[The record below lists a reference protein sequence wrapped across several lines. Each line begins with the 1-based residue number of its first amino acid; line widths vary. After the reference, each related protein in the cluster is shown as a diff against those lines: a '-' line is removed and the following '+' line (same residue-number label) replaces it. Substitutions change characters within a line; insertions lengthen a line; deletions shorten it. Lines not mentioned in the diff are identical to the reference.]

1 MKEQK
6 ILLKA
11 KHVLNTNKGDTS
23 IYYKQ
28 LKTAV
33 KEYKNLKNKDK
44 TTIDIYLE
52 HISKLCEL
60 IDEKK
65 SINTSILIVIIAFTL
80 MLFITLY
87 STIQYNSL
95 TKNKKNT
102 TLVVQYKNLET
113 FNKLVLGNNDTYKTL
128 KPLNLTIK
136 PISKYNENTKMQYNI
151 YLVESNSH
159 YDKNLVLSRNTINYS
174 VMVNNKEETK
184 NRLSYTNSNNNKIL
198 LYSSEIL
205 ANELDNIALRIW
217 LDDTLNEDYLN
228 KYYNYEIVV
237 EGYEK

>member
-1 MKEQK
+1 
-6 ILLKA
+6 
-11 KHVLNTNKGDTS
+11 
-23 IYYKQ
+23 
-28 LKTAV
+28 
-33 KEYKNLKNKDK
+33 
-44 TTIDIYLE
+44 
-52 HISKLCEL
+52 
-60 IDEKK
+60 
-65 SINTSILIVIIAFTL
+65 
-80 MLFITLY
+80 
-87 STIQYNSL
+87 
-95 TKNKKNT
+95 
-102 TLVVQYKNLET
+102 
-113 FNKLVLGNNDTYKTL
+113 
-128 KPLNLTIK
+128 
-136 PISKYNENTKMQYNI
+136 MQYNI